1 MDPFLRSKHGPLAG
15 YPDPLITLPGVPPRP
30 PEKHPVNRPTSS
42 SSNPPPQSPSGV
54 LRRCPSGLAIKSFL
68 QPAELLKTDVAR
80 FSELPPML
88 DMTNNDYKEDDDSDN
103 TSDFGSV
110 EGKLP
115 VSLKQTDFSLNQFAK
130 MMGQANYSAFN
141 KSKKV

>member
-1 MDPFLRSKHGPLAG
+1 
-15 YPDPLITLPGVPPRP
+15 
-30 PEKHPVNRPTSS
+30 
-42 SSNPPPQSPSGV
+42 
-54 LRRCPSGLAIKSFL
+54 
-68 QPAELLKTDVAR
+68 
-80 FSELPPML
+80 ML
-88 DMTNNDYKEDDDSDN
+88 EMTNNDYEEDDDSDN

-115 VSLKQTDFSLNQFAK
+115 VILKQTDFSLNQFAK